1 MQQKELQKEFTE
13 FVKQIIE
20 QINKDI
26 YLEDLKKLYDSYLS
40 CLNGLNTEA
49 EYMTKVSFAMHE
61 NQRETVSAIIEIQ
74 KDLTEKTKQ
83 IESALAIFYDGYEQI
98 LQKYEN
104 NIIALNEKERVTFTE
119 EIASAI
125 QNTKSESI
133 ENTRVIFEEY
143 INKLQEM
150 SDSVAKTEDLE
161 KIVAEMTQTRDIVQ
175 RSVSTTYL
183 QTLTEFEKRIATLNA
198 EERKALS
205 FTIKTLFQ
213 KENETLKATI
223 KEYESLLDTVASKMM
238 THQDIETFKK
248 SLAQYTNAIQYLAEQ
263 RYSEGI
269 RMFEARLSQIGA
281 MHFEKYLESIQQTT
295 LKASD
300 LEALSEQIKLLVL
313 SMKQQLK
320 TSEISYQQIFE
331 EIKSGVETLNTE
343 ESEKFVNTLSDFF
356 KEQMLRLN
364 EIFHKHERVIE
375 EYQKEQKNVR
385 WTVEKIQDT
394 LEEQEEHTKEL
405 LQFLQNTKKQE
416 QKFEDKIV
424 FLNNQIQQQNL
435 KQEQLLHQM
444 QKNTKNIS
452 ALFILN
458 VIQFCIIILLF
469 FISGETSFVGIL
481 QKMALLIVVLIGGIV
496 LLKRKNN

>member
-61 NQRETVSAIIEIQ
+61 NQMETVNSIANIQ
-74 KDLTEKTKQ
+74 KDLAEKTKQ
-83 IESALAIFYDGYEQI
+83 IETALTIFYNGYENI
-98 LQKYEN
+98 LQKYEDT
-104 NIIALNEKERVTFTE
+104 IIALNEKERVTFTE

-125 QNTKSESI
+125 QNTKSESV
-133 ENTRVIFEEY
+133 ENTRAIFEEY
-143 INKLQEM
+143 INKLQEL
-150 SDSVAKTEDLE
+150 SDSVAKTEELE
-161 KIVAEMTQTRDIVQ
+161 KIVTEMAQTRDVVQ

-183 QTLTEFEKRIATLNA
+183 QTLTDFEKRVANLNL

-205 FTIKTLFQ
+205 LTIKTVFQ

-223 KEYESLLDTVASKMM
+223 KEYESLLNTVASKMM

-248 SLAQYTNAIQYLAEQ
+248 SLAQYANAIQYLAEQ

-269 RMFEARLSQIGA
+269 RMFEARLSQMGT
-281 MHFEKYLESIQQTT
+281 MHFEKYLEAIQQTT

-320 TSEISYQQIFE
+320 TSEVSYQQIFE
-331 EIKSGVETLNTE
+331 QIKNGIETLNTE
-343 ESEKFVNTLSDFF
+343 ESEKFINTLSEFF
-356 KEQMLRLN
+356 REQMMRLN
-364 EIFHKHERVIE
+364 EMFHRHERIIE

-405 LQFLQNTKKQE
+405 LQFLQNTKNEE
-416 QKFEDKIV
+416 QKFEDKMV
-424 FLNNQIQQQNL
+424 FLNNQLQQQNL
-435 KQEQLLHQM
+435 KQEQLLNQM
-444 QKNTKNIS
+444 QKNTKNMNT
-452 ALFILN
+452 LFILN

-469 FISGETSFVGIL
+469 FISGETDFKGFL
-481 QKMALLIVVLIGGIV
+481 GKMALLVVVLIGGIV